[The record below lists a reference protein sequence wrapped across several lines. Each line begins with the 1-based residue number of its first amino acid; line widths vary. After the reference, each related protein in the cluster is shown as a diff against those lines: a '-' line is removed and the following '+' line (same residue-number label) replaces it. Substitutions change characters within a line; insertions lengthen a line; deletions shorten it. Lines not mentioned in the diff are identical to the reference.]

1 MLDRRN
7 NLIKDGDL
15 CLRGIKDSSPYL
27 EYVLVIREKL
37 FWLAYIGTIST
48 SQALRTNNF
57 VVIDSLN
64 NDEKELKKEIL
75 KRIIDSKTKK
85 INDEDRKTA
94 KRLLNL
100 I

>member
-37 FWLAYIGTIST
+37 FWLPYIGIIST
-48 SQALRTNNF
+48 SQVLRSNNF
-57 VVIDSLN
+57 VVIDNLN

-94 KRLLNL
+94 KRLLDL

>member
-1 MLDRRN
+1 MLDKRN

-15 CLRGIKDSSPYL
+15 CLRGIKDSCPYL
-27 EYVLVIREKL
+27 EYVLVIQEKL
-37 FWLAYIGTIST
+37 FWLPYIGAISI
-48 SQALRTNNF
+48 SQALRSNNF
-57 VVIDSLN
+57 VVIDNLN

-94 KRLLNL
+94 KRLLDM